1 MRKWKLSLLVL
12 TILFTMSWCLV
23 FGQKVNLKELQK
35 FIRIRPEGKPN
46 IVIILAGDLGFG
58 DLGCFGQAKVKT
70 PHIDAVAAEGLK
82 FYNFYS
88 GASLD
93 NPSRAVLLTGKSTF
107 NSKVK
112 DNKSSLPSSEITLAR
127 VLRAA
132 GYKCGFFGLW
142 GLGSNPGNTPIWHSF
157 DEWYGYLDLGSL
169 TNYYPETMSR
179 NDKQIVVYQN
189 QGNRKGVYAPDHFT
203 FAALNFIRI
212 NTDFPF
218 LMIVSY
224 PVPYAVGTNS
234 QYIVPYDKPYSNE
247 PWTQSAK
254 NRAAMIDIFDRY
266 VGAIIDAIKKYK
278 LDRETIVFITSVT
291 GAPTDEAS
299 TNLLSNAG
307 FRGGK
312 GNLYEGGI
320 HVPMIVWAPG
330 FVEPGTCNEIWSMQD
345 ILPTAEA
352 LAGLPVTDSFDGVSM
367 LPVFKKEKH
376 STNRFLVWEQTV
388 AGSLQRAFLMD
399 NWKAIKDDKNGFELY
414 NLAVDPFEKT
424 NVVNQNPEVLNS
436 ILDKAKSLK
445 KTN

>member
-35 FIRIRPEGKPN
+35 FVRIRPEGKPN

-234 QYIVPYDKPYSNE
+234 Q
-247 PWTQSAK
+247 
-254 NRAAMIDIFDRY
+254 
-266 VGAIIDAIKKYK
+266 
-278 LDRETIVFITSVT
+278 
-291 GAPTDEAS
+291 
-299 TNLLSNAG
+299 
-307 FRGGK
+307 
-312 GNLYEGGI
+312 
-320 HVPMIVWAPG
+320 
-330 FVEPGTCNEIWSMQD
+330 
-345 ILPTAEA
+345 
-352 LAGLPVTDSFDGVSM
+352 
-367 LPVFKKEKH
+367 
-376 STNRFLVWEQTV
+376 
-388 AGSLQRAFLMD
+388 
-399 NWKAIKDDKNGFELY
+399 
-414 NLAVDPFEKT
+414 
-424 NVVNQNPEVLNS
+424 
-436 ILDKAKSLK
+436 
-445 KTN
+445 